1 MNFDEIKEGKTYY
14 TLTQSIYGR
23 KIETLVAKKK
33 LYSMQAI
40 IFIDEKKRERKVY
53 NESLKNILSYH
64 DAHAIYDNI
73 SNERLYLFNFLDAIK
88 AIP

>member
-40 IFIDEKKRERKVY
+40 IFIDEKKRERNSARSKPTL
-53 NESLKNILSYH
+53 SLSYY
-64 DAHAIYDNI
+64 IMPI
-73 SNERLYLFNFLDAIK
+73 SNLDISRL
-88 AIP
+88 PS